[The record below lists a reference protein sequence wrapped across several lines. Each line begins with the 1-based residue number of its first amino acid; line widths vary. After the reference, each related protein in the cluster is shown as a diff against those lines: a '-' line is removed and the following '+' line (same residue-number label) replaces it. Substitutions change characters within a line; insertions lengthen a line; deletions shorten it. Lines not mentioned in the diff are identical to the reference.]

1 VPVAKLKCED
11 KYTYTAKERAFC
23 ENIALK
29 RMTQYDSY
37 CNAYNATKMK
47 RETIDRKAHDVAYKD
62 KIRARVEELR
72 ESVEEKA
79 MAKATWTIEEATN
92 KLIALVAEI
101 ENNEYINRSVSAKVD
116 TLMKPLAELNKMYGY
131 NKINTVNETTIKTE
145 LTLEDIL
152 CKTKSGQ

>member
-1 VPVAKLKCED
+1 
-11 KYTYTAKERAFC
+11 
-23 ENIALK
+23 
-29 RMTQYDSY
+29 
-37 CNAYNATKMK
+37 MK